1 MTTKP
6 DYIRQSLHAI
16 DLDDDGHDIHGVVPV
31 IGYAEC
37 NTTPTTDS
45 TPNSYTGV
53 PWDTFYDVD
62 GVAGSLPAGLAL
74 TDAGFGNLTATEDG
88 VWVFDLGVIPAISPG
103 SAGFVLMNTPD
114 YGFGPRVY
122 IRAASNDP
130 VLTASRTVRMR
141 SGETLQVIQQNAG
154 SSVNQIN
161 GYALLAII
169 RIARSVS

>member
-1 MTTKP
+1 MAVSDALKTARHT
-6 DYIRQSLHAI
+6 D
-16 DLDDDGHDIHGVVPV
+16 DLDDAGHDIHGVVPV

-37 NTTPTTDS
+37 NTTPTTDP
-45 TPNSYTGV
+45 TPNSSTGV

-62 GVAGSLPAGLAL
+62 GAAGSLPAGLAL
-74 TDAGFGNLTATEDG
+74 DDVGFGNLTATEDG
-88 VWVFDLGVIPAISPG
+88 VWVFDLGILPVISPG
-103 SAGFVLMNTPD
+103 SSGFVLMNTPD

-130 VLTASRTVRMR
+130 VLTATRTVRMR

-154 SSVNQIN
+154 SSVDQID
-161 GYALLAII
+161 GYALLSII